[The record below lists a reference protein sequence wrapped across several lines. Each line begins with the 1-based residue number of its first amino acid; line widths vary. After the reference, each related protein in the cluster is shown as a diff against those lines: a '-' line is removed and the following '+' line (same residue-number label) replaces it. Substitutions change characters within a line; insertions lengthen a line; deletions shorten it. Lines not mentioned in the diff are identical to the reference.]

1 MVKEQNKMLVE
12 ENERLAK
19 MCERYLGDA
28 KEGSK
33 LRGEIVELR
42 KEVTKLKVELDQR
55 ETKVMNE

>member
-1 MVKEQNKMLVE
+1 MLVE

-33 LRGEIVELR
+33 LRGEILELKRKVGELEGRLVE
-42 KEVTKLKVELDQR
+42 KEVGRDDK
-55 ETKVMNE
+55 